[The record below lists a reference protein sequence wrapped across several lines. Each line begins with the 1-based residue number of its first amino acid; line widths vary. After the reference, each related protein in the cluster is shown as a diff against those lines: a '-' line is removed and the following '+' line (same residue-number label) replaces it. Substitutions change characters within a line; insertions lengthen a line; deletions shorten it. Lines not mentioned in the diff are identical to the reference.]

1 MSKEQKEV
9 QMYGITVA
17 AMKADI
23 ERSLTFRFDG
33 PAMIAMSMMSD
44 AQELM
49 QFPDDTLGG
58 HVREEIRQM
67 LNRAKWVLST
77 YVIQND
83 RNGTASLMERI

>member
-9 QMYGITVA
+9 QMYGATVVE
-17 AMKADI
+17 MKASI

-49 QFPDDTLGG
+49 QFSSNM
-58 HVREEIRQM
+58 HEVREEIRQT

-77 YVIQND
+77 YVMQND
-83 RNGTASLMERI
+83 